1 MVNGT
6 KRGPKQLGEIILDTA
21 NVNGISTEFL
31 EKSIQRLINIL
42 GTPSATYKDRIFRML
57 VKEKKIALEIY
68 NAINDTHYDNPE
80 DVIITPLENAVY
92 LGMKNDVSFII
103 GSELVLFEQ
112 QSTNNPNMPLRNLF
126 YVTCMLAALTMNTNI
141 YGSKLIRIPEP
152 KFIVFYNGLEELPEQ
167 FNMSLSDAYEKK
179 SQDISLE
186 LKVKVL
192 NVNRGY
198 NDSLMKKSPT
208 LYQYMM
214 FVDTVRRFQKEYPFE
229 QAMEQAIDEC
239 IRTGI
244 LSDFLRKSRAE
255 VMRMWLFEYDQEKHI
270 EMEKEESYEDGKR
283 EYLITLVVKLKN
295 KGKTVDEI
303 ADILEE
309 PVEKIQKICEIS
321 ENYAP
326 DYDAQKIYQELEN
339 SEY

>member
-80 DVIITPLENAVY
+80 DVIITTLENAVY
-92 LGMKNDVSFII
+92 LGMKNDVSFI
-103 GSELVLFEQ
+103 
-112 QSTNNPNMPLRNLF
+112 
-126 YVTCMLAALTMNTNI
+126 
-141 YGSKLIRIPEP
+141 
-152 KFIVFYNGLEELPEQ
+152 IVFYNGLEELPEQ

-283 EYLITLVVKLKN
+283 ELHW
-295 KGKTVDEI
+295 
-303 ADILEE
+303 
-309 PVEKIQKICEIS
+309 
-321 ENYAP
+321 
-326 DYDAQKIYQELEN
+326 
-339 SEY
+339 

>member
-1 MVNGT
+1 MT
-6 KRGPKQLGEIILDTA
+6 DE
-21 NVNGISTEFL
+21 EL
-31 EKSIQRLINIL
+31 ELFPTSE
-42 GTPSATYKDRIFRML
+42 SALKML
-57 VKEKKIALEIY
+57 
-68 NAINDTHYDNPE
+68 
-80 DVIITPLENAVY
+80 
-92 LGMKNDVSFII
+92 S
-103 GSELVLFEQ
+103 
-112 QSTNNPNMPLRNLF
+112 
-126 YVTCMLAALTMNTNI
+126 YVTPGFYDKSYVGKWMFQVMGLEYDKALKLA
-141 YGSKLIRIPEP
+141 
-152 KFIVFYNGLEELPEQ
+152 EELPEQ

>member
-1 MVNGT
+1 M
-6 KRGPKQLGEIILDTA
+6 
-21 NVNGISTEFL
+21 
-31 EKSIQRLINIL
+31 
-42 GTPSATYKDRIFRML
+42 
-57 VKEKKIALEIY
+57 ALEIY

-80 DVIITPLENAVY
+80 DVIITTLENAVY

-214 FVDTVRRFQKEYPFE
+214 FVDTVRRFQKN
-229 QAMEQAIDEC
+229 
-239 IRTGI
+239 IR
-244 LSDFLRKSRAE
+244 LNRRWSRQLTN
-255 VMRMWLFEYDQEKHI
+255 V
-270 EMEKEESYEDGKR
+270 YER
-283 EYLITLVVKLKN
+283 EYFRIFSEKAVRRLCECGYLNMIRKN
-295 KGKTVDEI
+295 T
-303 ADILEE
+303 
-309 PVEKIQKICEIS
+309 
-321 ENYAP
+321 
-326 DYDAQKIYQELEN
+326 
-339 SEY
+339 

>member
-80 DVIITPLENAVY
+80 DVIITTLENAVY

-167 FNMSLSDAYEKK
+167 FNMSLSDAYETPDKEPR
-179 SQDISLE
+179 LE
-186 LKVKVL
+186 LKVLTL
-192 NVNRGY
+192 NMNEGH
-198 NDSLMKKSPT
+198 N
-208 LYQYMM
+208 
-214 FVDTVRRFQKEYPFE
+214 KEL
-229 QAMEQAIDEC
+229 MEQCQTLREYAKYVALVRKYKKEMKLDAAVKCAVDEC
-239 IRTGI
+239 IQSGI
-244 LSDFLRKSRAE
+244 LAEFLKKNRAE
-255 VMRMWLFEYDQEKHI
+255 VIAVSIFEYD
-270 EMEKEESYEDGKR
+270 KEE
-283 EYLITLVVKLKN
+283 
-295 KGKTVDEI
+295 
-303 ADILEE
+303 EE
-309 PVEKIQKICEIS
+309 K
-321 ENYAP
+321 
-326 DYDAQKIYQELEN
+326 
-339 SEY
+339 

>member
-1 MVNGT
+1 M
-6 KRGPKQLGEIILDTA
+6 
-21 NVNGISTEFL
+21 
-31 EKSIQRLINIL
+31 
-42 GTPSATYKDRIFRML
+42 
-57 VKEKKIALEIY
+57 
-68 NAINDTHYDNPE
+68 
-80 DVIITPLENAVY
+80 
-92 LGMKNDVSFII
+92 
-103 GSELVLFEQ
+103 
-112 QSTNNPNMPLRNLF
+112 
-126 YVTCMLAALTMNTNI
+126 
-141 YGSKLIRIPEP
+141 
-152 KFIVFYNGLEELPEQ
+152 EELPEQ

-270 EMEKEESYEDGKR
+270 QQERDASREEGRQEERIKAIENMISLGLTKE
-283 EYLITLVVKLKN
+283 
-295 KGKTVDEI
+295 
-303 ADILEE
+303 
-309 PVEKIQKICEIS
+309 
-321 ENYAP
+321 
-326 DYDAQKIYQELEN
+326 
-339 SEY
+339 